1 MRIPKL
7 YYLLAVLSLASCND
21 GIDVRQDYDF
31 SLSTWYLPSGIKQ
44 GEPVEIRFTLWREG
58 FFAAAEY

>member
-1 MRIPKL
+1 M
-7 YYLLAVLSLASCND
+7 LAVLSLASCND

-44 GEPVEIRFTLWREG
+44 GEPVEIRFTFWREG
-58 FFAAAEY
+58 FFAATEY